1 MKHIPEDIIEALYI
15 IKETC
20 VEQED
25 CDECPFNIEGT
36 KKCAIIGDEPCDWKI
51 GKLPS
56 PWRALE

>member
-20 VEQED
+20 AEQEN
-25 CDECPFNIEGT
+25 CEECPFSAKGTDGCGIIED
-36 KKCAIIGDEPCDWKI
+36 KPYDWKI